1 MQPSPHGKWKP
12 VFLNLSGKAA
22 NGVLVTV
29 ALLLSTF
36 LVVPGLFDTT
46 LTARLAVFPLSAV
59 IVLLAGRR
67 SVPRWAVIGGS
78 ALCLVPL
85 LGTIW
90 APVPLQSVLP
100 SVRWMSFG
108 LMVAGAAG
116 VARTDGTRSI
126 WITLLT
132 VSVAA
137 AMVEI
142 AVPGDLPWG
151 NPNRPG
157 ILLAAGFLISM
168 TGAASRRVMIRLPA
182 AVLTGTALLL
192 TSFIA
197 AMAAAAIGVL
207 WYLIALRRSF
217 HPGYLLLVLLG
228 GQMILIGLPGIAER
242 VAPTLELRCRIWKAG
257 SVQLTGSIP
266 LGTGTGQS
274 RLTLMQDSGERAQA
288 LAGDPDRRIDHLHS
302 DVLTPVVEWG
312 IAGLLILF
320 LAGLRIAGKR
330 FSPAEGAIL
339 VCVWIILAVDLPLA
353 TPLGA
358 LPAALCLGAVLTGRK
373 PEESVRIPLPIIIM
387 LLVLSLVWS
396 IIIIRGY
403 RLLEQGR
410 IAALSSAVPPGETA
424 EIFRESTSLIPFEE
438 RGRLFMTR
446 AYMDAGNWEEAL
458 LSAETFNSIYPGY
471 WRGWVMQAEA
481 QAATGRPREASVS
494 YLNALRTAPVTLH
507 YRNVLALNAAA
518 FPPEETD
525 DLVFLAENIISLS
538 GLPPDAGTETLLV
551 WYGRIMSVAES
562 LPPSR
567 SELSRKLETYIEAII
582 ARSVDPEDY
591 PWE

>member
-1 MQPSPHGKWKP
+1 MKSSLSGNWNAGFH
-12 VFLNLSGKAA
+12 NLSGKTTDSI
-22 NGVLVTV
+22 LVTV
-29 ALLLSTF
+29 SLLLSTF

-46 LTARLAVFPLSAV
+46 LTSRLAVYPLSAV
-59 IVLLAGRR
+59 IMLLAGRR
-67 SVPRWAVIGGS
+67 SVPRWAALGGA
-78 ALCLVPL
+78 ALFSIPL

-100 SVRWMSFG
+100 SVRWISFG
-108 LMVAGAAG
+108 LMLAGAAG
-116 VARTDGTRSI
+116 VVRRTGARSV
-126 WITLLT
+126 WIPLLA
-132 VSVAA
+132 VSAA
-137 AMVEI
+137 AAVVEI
-142 AVPGDLPWG
+142 AIPGDLPWG

-157 ILLAAGFLISM
+157 ILLAAGFLISV
-168 TGAASRRVMIRLPA
+168 TGAASRRAMIRLPA

-192 TSFIA
+192 TGFIA
-197 AMAAAAIGVL
+197 AMAAAAIGAL
-207 WYLIALRRSF
+207 WYLITLRKSF
-217 HPGYLLLVLLG
+217 HPGFLLLVLLT
-228 GQMILIGLPGIAER
+228 GQVIIIGLPGIAER

-257 SVQLTGSIP
+257 SVQLTENIP

-274 RLTLMQDSGERAQA
+274 RLTLMQDAGERAQS

-312 IAGLLILF
+312 VAGLLLLF
-320 LAGLRIAGKR
+320 MAGLRIAGRR
-330 FSPAEGAIL
+330 FSPGEGAIL

-358 LPAALCLGAVLTGRK
+358 LPAALCLGAVLTGRE
-373 PEESVRIPLPIIIM
+373 PEKHVRIPLPITIM
-387 LLVLSLVWS
+387 LLVPALVWG
-396 IIIIRGY
+396 IFIIRGY
-403 RLLEQGR
+403 RLLERGR
-410 IAALSSAVPPGETA
+410 TAALSGAVPPGETA

-438 RGRLFMTR
+438 RSRLFMTR

-481 QAATGRPREASVS
+481 QAAAGRPREASVS
-494 YLNALRTAPVTLH
+494 YLNALRTAPVTLR

-551 WYGRIMSVAES
+551 WYGRIMRVAES

-567 SELSRKLETYIEAII
+567 SELSRKLNTYIEAII
-582 ARSVDPEDY
+582 ARSVDPEYY

>member
-1 MQPSPHGKWKP
+1 MQPSPHGNGKP
-12 VFLNLSGKAA
+12 VFLNPSRTVS
-22 NGVLVTV
+22 NGILVTV

-46 LTARLAVFPLSAV
+46 LTTRLAVFPLSAV

-67 SVPRWAVIGGS
+67 SVPRWAVIGGT
-78 ALCLVPL
+78 ALCLIPL

-100 SVRWMSFG
+100 SLRWISFG

-116 VARTDGTRSI
+116 VARTNGTRSI

-132 VSVAA
+132 VSAA
-137 AMVEI
+137 AAIVEI

-157 ILLAAGFLISM
+157 MLLAAGFLISI
-168 TGAASRRVMIRLPA
+168 TGAAFRRVMIRLPA

-197 AMAAAAIGVL
+197 AMAAAAIAAL
-207 WYLIALRRSF
+207 WYLITMRKSF
-217 HPGYLLLVLLG
+217 HPGCLLLVLLA
-228 GQMILIGLPGIAER
+228 GQVILIGLPGIAER
-242 VAPTLELRCRIWKAG
+242 VAPTLELRCLIWKAG
-257 SVQLTGSIP
+257 SAQLAESIP

-288 LAGDPDRRIDHLHS
+288 LAGNPDRRIDHLHS

-312 IAGLLILF
+312 IAGLLILI

-339 VCVWIILAVDLPLA
+339 VCMWIILAVDLPLA

-358 LPAALCLGAVLTGRK
+358 LPAALCLGAVLTGRE
-373 PEESVRIPLPIIIM
+373 PEKSVRIPLSIITM

-396 IIIIRGY
+396 IFIIRGY

-410 IAALSSAVPPGETA
+410 IAALSGVVPPVETA

-438 RGRLFMTR
+438 RGWLFMTR
-446 AYMDAGNWEEAL
+446 AYMDAGMWDESL
-458 LSAETFNSIYPGY
+458 LSAGRLNSIYPGY
-471 WRGWVMQAEA
+471 WRGWIMQAEA
-481 QAATGRPREASVS
+481 QAATGHPREASVS
-494 YLNALRTAPVTLH
+494 YLNALRIAPVTLQ

-525 DLVFLAENIISLS
+525 DLILLAENLVSIS

-551 WYGRIMSVAES
+551 WYERIMSVAET

-567 SELSRKLETYIEAII
+567 SELSRKLKAYAEDII
-582 ARSVDPEDY
+582 VSSFDPEDY